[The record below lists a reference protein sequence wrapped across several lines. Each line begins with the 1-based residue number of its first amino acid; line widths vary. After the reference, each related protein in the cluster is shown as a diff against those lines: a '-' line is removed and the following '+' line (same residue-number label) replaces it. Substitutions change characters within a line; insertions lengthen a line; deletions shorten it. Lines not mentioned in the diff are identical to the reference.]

1 MGSLE
6 SDTTERLHFH
16 FSLSLFTFMHW
27 RRKWQ
32 PTPVFLPGES
42 QGREAWWAAIYGV
55 AQSRTQLKRR
65 SSSSSNLKE
74 TEQLYGYPEE
84 RWPRG
89 MTPAVWRITD
99 HLFLAD
105 GLSDLTRHGVYYRF
119 SSAQARESKSKP
131 EVVVLK
137 TTTLCPHSTV
147 RRAWLTEPHGPA
159 VVSAG
164 HQRCTVL

>member
-16 FSLSLFTFMHW
+16 FSLSCI
-27 RRKWQ
+27 
-32 PTPVFLPGES
+32 GEGNGNPLQYS
-42 QGREAWWAAIYGV
+42 CLENPRDGGAWWAAVYGV
-55 AQSRTQLKRR
+55 AQSQTQLKRR